1 MLRLL
6 IVLPEPLIQAA
17 LRQQLRM
24 VPHFP
29 ELSVGKQQY
38 HIGLSHH

>member
-17 LRQQLRM
+17 ALRQQLRM
-24 VPHFP
+24 VPHF
-29 ELSVGKQQY
+29 LSCPSESSN
-38 HIGLSHH
+38 ITSA